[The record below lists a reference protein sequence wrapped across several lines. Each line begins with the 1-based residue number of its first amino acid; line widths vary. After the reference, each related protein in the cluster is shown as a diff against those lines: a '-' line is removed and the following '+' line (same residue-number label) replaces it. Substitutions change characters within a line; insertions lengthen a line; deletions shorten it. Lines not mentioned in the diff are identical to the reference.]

1 MKKIKIISILIAIL
15 IIITLMPLNALA
27 ASASVSASSTS
38 VKVGDT
44 VTINVTFSGKNIGA
58 VDASFSYNSSV
69 LQYVSGG
76 GGTSNG
82 KIILVTDDAGGSS
95 SLSTSIK
102 FKAVGSGSTNIS
114 ISTLQI
120 IDFDENSLGSAS
132 GSVKVTVK
140 ATSNPT
146 SKPTSKP
153 TNKPVKTTKPS
164 KDSTSPNETS
174 SASPSQS
181 QPGGLSV
188 NVNGNDLT
196 IVTDLGEVDLPDGA
210 ERSSIDYNGSKVDC
224 ATKYGLDMLYLTDLE
239 GENAAFYVYK
249 DGKFSPYVEINQAG
263 SHIILPLP
271 SSEKLPDGLNTA
283 QITID
288 NSTFKGWVDDA
299 NNYIVYAVDSDG
311 KKGFY
316 KYDYSERRL
325 IKYIAA
331 NASDASASLSPSPSK
346 SKDDVDTIKVST
358 DTNSTPKN
366 IIEKISSDMMFA
378 AIMGVLLILCIVM
391 LIVFICTLAKKRKQK
406 NDAETTGKHGINI

>member
-44 VTINVTFSGKNIGA
+44 VTINVTFSGKNIGV

-69 LQYVSGG
+69 LQYVSGEN
-76 GGTSNG
+76 TSNG
-82 KIILVTDDAGGSS
+82 KIILYASGSGKS

-102 FKAVGSGSTNIS
+102 FKAVGSGSTTFS
-114 ISTLQI
+114 VSSSQI
-120 IDFDENSLGSAS
+120 YDFDENSLGSAS

-188 NVNGNDLT
+188 NANGNDLT
-196 IVTDLGEVDLPDGA
+196 IVTDLGEVNLPDGA

-331 NASDASASLSPSPSK
+331 NTSDASASLSPSPSK
-346 SKDDVDTIKVST
+346 SKDDVDSIKVST
-358 DTNSTPKN
+358 DTDSTPKN

-406 NDAETTGKHGINI
+406 NDAETTGKHGINL